1 MAELNLGKVEKHS
14 FWYNMLA
21 FYVRPAFLYFFFKK
35 AVVTGVE
42 NIPKNAPVLIAPNH
56 QNAVLDALA
65 IIFSQK
71 YQVVF
76 LARSDVFK
84 NPTIA
89 KILFFLKILPVFR
102 LQDGK
107 EKLELNELVF
117 QKSVEV
123 LEHGRRVAIFPEAQH
138 IDKRHLR
145 ILKKG
150 IQRVAFDAEKK
161 HDFKLG
167 IQIVPTGIYYS
178 NYFNFRS
185 VIQVNYGKPI
195 RVADYKELY
204 YENEQKAM
212 LALRDEMSLRIKA
225 LMIDIHDLENYD
237 VYETLCDICDKP
249 LMRLNGAKYFSQSEK
264 FKADK
269 QTIERVEKIAK
280 HSPEVFAKIAENVR
294 TYSAFLK
301 SNRLKDWVVEQNASL
316 SLIFLKMLLMLITL
330 PIFLYGAV
338 NNLITYLLPY
348 KITRKLK
355 EPLFTGSIRFTLGM
369 LSYPFIYGI
378 QTVALGVVSGNWLYA
393 LGYFISLPVSGLIA
407 FTWHRA
413 FVKLTAQLRVFR
425 NKKMSEYASQIS
437 LRNEILQT
445 VIQK

>member
-1 MAELNLGKVEKHS
+1 MAELKLGKVEKHN
-14 FWYNMLA
+14 FWYSALGA
-21 FYVRPAFLYFFFKK
+21 YVRAAFVHIFYKK
-35 AVVTGVE
+35 VVFTGVE

-56 QNAVLDALA
+56 QNAVMDAFA
-65 IIFSQK
+65 VIFSQN

-89 KILFFLKILPVFR
+89 KILYFLKILPVFR

-107 EKLELNELVF
+107 EKLELNEVVF

-150 IQRVAFDAEKK
+150 IQRVAFEAEAK

-185 VIQVNYGKPI
+185 VIQVNYGEPI
-195 RVADYKELY
+195 KVADYKDIY

-212 LALRDEMSLRIKA
+212 IALRDEMSARIKA
-225 LMIDIHDLENYD
+225 LMIDIHDLAN
-237 VYETLCDICDKP
+237 YETYETVREICDTPQMKI
-249 LMRLNGAKYFSQSEK
+249 NGVKHFCQKEK
-264 FKADK
+264 FNADK
-269 QTIERVEKIAK
+269 QVIAK
-280 HSPEVFAKIAENVR
+280 TEELAKSKPDAFANLTEKTKR
-294 TYSAFLK
+294 YSEFLTK
-301 SNRLKDWVVEQNASL
+301 YNLKDWVVEKDAGVG
-316 SLIFLKMLLMLITL
+316 MLILKTL
-330 PIFLYGAV
+330 YLLITFPIFAYGAL

-348 KITRKLK
+348 TITRKLK
-355 EPLFTGSIRFTLGM
+355 EPLFKGSVRFGLGI
-369 LSYPFIYGI
+369 LVYPFIYLI
-378 QTVALGVVSGNWLYA
+378 QFSVFGLISNCWLAALAYL
-393 LGYFISLPVSGLIA
+393 ISLPLTGSWA
-407 FTWHRA
+407 FSWHRL
-413 FVKLTAQLRVFR
+413 FVKLKSQFRFAAQKTQPEFADAVKLRAEIE
-425 NKKMSEYASQIS
+425 KM
-437 LRNEILQT
+437 ILA
-445 VIQK
+445 